1 MKEKVYHVYKIINK
15 VNGKI
20 YIGGTSQSANDRLR
34 EHKYKARNG
43 MESPLYRAIREY
55 GEDCFDAEVIEDCYS
70 REELDNRE
78 RFWIANLG
86 STNPEIGY
94 NSKAGGD
101 IFYHTDLTKLKI
113 SRLHKGKVSEKREA
127 ILQYNS
133 NGYFIKEY
141 PSLTEAAENNHIT
154 RSSLLRG
161 LKRIV
166 SRPTRK
172 NQYMWFYKYEFTEIP
187 SWIDPKTYY
196 TNLDYKA
203 QFSQNAIEAR
213 NKRLTTGDMS
223 ELTTPVEQ
231 YDLDGKL
238 IAKYYGITEA
248 SRQTGVSIPTIRKQI
263 NDPNYFSNLKSKSK
277 TKYIWKKANP
287 NDPDIQFGKKEMINK
302 VALKNTK
309 IIQAFDIKGNLV
321 KQYNGVKEFEKAEHA
336 DRRTMMNYIIEDAP
350 WKGYYWKIITN

>member
-1 MKEKVYHVYKIINK
+1 
-15 VNGKI
+15 
-20 YIGGTSQSANDRLR
+20 
-34 EHKYKARNG
+34 

-55 GEDCFDAEVIEDCYS
+55 GEECFDAEVIEDCYS

-86 STNPEIGY
+86 TTNPEIGY

-113 SRLHKGKVSEKREA
+113 SRLHKGKISEKREA
-127 ILQYNS
+127 ILQYSS
-133 NGYFIKEY
+133 NGYYSKEY
-141 PSLTEAAENNHIT
+141 SSLTEAAEDNHIT

-161 LKRIV
+161 LKKIV

-172 NQYMWFYKYEFTEIP
+172 NLYMWFYKSEFTEIP

-196 TNLDYKA
+196 VNLDYKA
-203 QFSQNAIEAR
+203 QFSQNAIKAR

-231 YDLDGKL
+231 YDLDGNL

-248 SRQTGVSIPTIRKQI
+248 SRQTGVSVPTIRKQI
-263 NDPNYFSNLKSKSK
+263 NDPNYISTLKTRRK
-277 TKYIWKKANP
+277 TKYIWKKADP
-287 NDPDIQFGKKEMINK
+287 NDPDIQLDKKDMMGK
-302 VALKNTK
+302 VAAKNTK

-350 WKGYYWKIITN
+350 WRGYYWKIITN

>member
-55 GEDCFDAEVIEDCYS
+55 GEECFDAEVIEDCNS

-78 RFWIANLG
+78 RYWIANLS

-94 NSKAGGD
+94 NIKAGGD

-127 ILQYNS
+127 ILQYDS
-133 NGYFIKEY
+133 KGYFVKEY
-141 PSLTEAAENNHIT
+141 SSLTEAAESNHIT
-154 RSSLLRG
+154 RHTLIRG
-161 LKRIV
+161 LRRKV
-166 SRPTRK
+166 SRPTSK
-172 NQYMWFYKYEFTEIP
+172 NLYMWFYKAEFAEIP

-196 TNLDYKA
+196 INLEYKA
-203 QFSQNAIEAR
+203 QFSDKAIEAR
-213 NKRLTTGDMS
+213 NKRLTSGDMS

-231 YDLDGKL
+231 YDLEGNL

-248 SRQTGVSIPTIRKQI
+248 SRQTGVSVPTIRKQI
-263 NDPNYFSNLKSKSK
+263 SDPNYIGTLKTKRK
-277 TKYIWKKANP
+277 TKYIWKKADP
-287 NDPDIQFGKKEMINK
+287 NDPDIQFGKKDMIKK
-302 VALKNTK
+302 VAAKNTK
-309 IIQAFDIKGNLV
+309 IIQAFDLNGNLV

-336 DRRTMMNYIIEDAP
+336 DRRTMMNYIVEDTP
-350 WKGYYWKIITN
+350 WRGYYWKIITN